1 MWHSYVVL
9 QPKAADGS
17 HKETEKQPSPTKD
30 TTDSTEKPTAVAE
43 NNQVNE
49 DKVGSI
55 EEKPALVPTIVASAT
70 AAAVTPTTDGTSGEP
85 RKPAVSVVPPPVE
98 NSKVNAPTTTVTAS
112 TEEGKQTSAE

>member
-1 MWHSYVVL
+1 V
-9 QPKAADGS
+9 ADGS
-17 HKETEKQPSPTKD
+17 QKEAEKQSSPTKD
-30 TTDSTEKPTAVAE
+30 TADSTEKSTAVAE

-55 EEKPALVPTIVASAT
+55 EEKPASVPTIVASAT

-85 RKPAVSVVPPPVE
+85 RKTAVSFIPPTVE
-98 NSKVNAPTTTVTAS
+98 NSKGNVPTTTVTAL